1 MSGDVRG
8 DNHCETDVGDCH
20 GTAGFVAKILW
31 LTWFHSGPRNRHTQ
45 SAMTPPE
52 TVGRVR
58 REETSLDD
66 VSIKAARDRLHHRAR
81 IKVEIGI
88 VNT

>member
-1 MSGDVRG
+1 
-8 DNHCETDVGDCH
+8 
-20 GTAGFVAKILW
+20 
-31 LTWFHSGPRNRHTQ
+31 
-45 SAMTPPE
+45 MTPPE

>member
-1 MSGDVRG
+1 MWRRIGRRHPACS
-8 DNHCETDVGDCH
+8 
-20 GTAGFVAKILW
+20 LW
-31 LTWFHSGPRNRHTQ
+31 SLSLSPV
-45 SAMTPPE
+45 TPPE